1 MGLFPIII
9 LAVGL
14 AMDSLAVSLAAGTT
28 LIKNQIRPI
37 LRLTLHLSLFQ
48 GGLTVIGWLAG
59 TTIAPFIEKFDHWVI
74 FGLLLWVGGHMV
86 WEGLHPEQ
94 ECFSTD
100 PTRGKVLVM
109 LCLATS
115 LDAVAV
121 GLSLALINVNIVLT
135 GLVIF
140 LVTLVFSLAGVYT
153 GNALGDR
160 FGKRVEILG
169 GLILVA
175 IGIRVLIEHML

>member
-1 MGLFPIII
+1 M
-9 LAVGL
+9 
-14 AMDSLAVSLAAGTT
+14 
-28 LIKNQIRPI
+28 
-37 LRLTLHLSLFQ
+37 
-48 GGLTVIGWLAG
+48 
-59 TTIAPFIEKFDHWVI
+59 
-74 FGLLLWVGGHMV
+74 
-86 WEGLHPEQ
+86 
-94 ECFSTD
+94 
-100 PTRGKVLVM
+100 VM

-175 IGIRVLIEHML
+175 IGIRVLIEHMF

>member
-9 LAVGL
+9 LAIGL

-74 FGLLLWVGGHMV
+74 FGLLLWVGGHMIWKV
-86 WEGLHPEQ
+86 YIL
-94 ECFSTD
+94 
-100 PTRGKVLVM
+100 TR
-109 LCLATS
+109 
-115 LDAVAV
+115 
-121 GLSLALINVNIVLT
+121 NV
-135 GLVIF
+135 F
-140 LVTLVFSLAGVYT
+140 LQTRPGE
-153 GNALGDR
+153 
-160 FGKRVEILG
+160 K
-169 GLILVA
+169 
-175 IGIRVLIEHML
+175 